1 MDRVIYRGER
11 KRARRDEVSSV
22 GNLFNSLFAKI
33 TLLAISIFLFYNV
46 AHSIKITV
54 QRLDI
59 LKRAE
64 MEVDSLR
71 LKNLELDLL
80 LSSMQSKEYLEVQA
94 RDRLNF
100 TGEKEYVFV
109 IPDSLL
115 KEKEKDLNRILYGQE
130 EKKEE
135 KGYEVWKDFFFDG
148 V

>member
-1 MDRVIYRGER
+1 
-11 KRARRDEVSSV
+11 
-22 GNLFNSLFAKI
+22 
-33 TLLAISIFLFYNV
+33 
-46 AHSIKITV
+46 
-54 QRLDI
+54 
-59 LKRAE
+59 

-109 IPDSLL
+109 IPDILL

-135 KGYEVWKDFFFDG
+135 KAYEVWKDFFFDG

>member
-11 KRARRDEVSSV
+11 KRIRRDEVSSV

-80 LSSMQSKEYLEVQA
+80 LSSM
-94 RDRLNF
+94 
-100 TGEKEYVFV
+100 
-109 IPDSLL
+109 
-115 KEKEKDLNRILYGQE
+115 
-130 EKKEE
+130 
-135 KGYEVWKDFFFDG
+135 
-148 V
+148 